1 MVHKKTGNYR
11 LFENTLEHSF
21 HLLKVPCKV
30 KTALYR
36 WGSSMACYTSTINE
50 PHLPEMFHPMRRM
63 SLPGPINYQAPSAT
77 RPHQLPAPISYQAP
91 SATRPHQ
98 LYTSPHQLPA
108 PISYQPPSA
117 TRTHQ
122 LPPGVIGRW
131 ECYLKQNVFRSISR
145 GLCAAAYIQHVMLVR
160 YPRRLTYWCFCPL
173 K

>member
-1 MVHKKTGNYR
+1 MVHKKTGSYR

-77 RPHQLPAPISYQAP
+77 RPHQLPGPTSYQAP

-98 LYTSPHQLPA
+98 LPGPINYQAPSTTRPHQLPA
-108 PISYQPPSA
+108 HISYQPPSA
-117 TRTHQ
+117 TSPHQ
-122 LPPGVIGRW
+122 LPGPIN
-131 ECYLKQNVFRSISR
+131 YQR
-145 GLCAAAYIQHVMLVR
+145 G
-160 YPRRLTYWCFCPL
+160 
-173 K
+173 